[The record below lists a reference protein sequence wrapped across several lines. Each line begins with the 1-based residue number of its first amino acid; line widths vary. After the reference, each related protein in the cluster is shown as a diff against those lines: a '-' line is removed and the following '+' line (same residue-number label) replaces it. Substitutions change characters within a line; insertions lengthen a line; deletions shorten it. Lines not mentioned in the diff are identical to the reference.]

1 MRDGA
6 LDLAWNTRA
15 ARIQNRIDT
24 LASITDESGIITRT
38 FLSPA
43 MQKANQVVA
52 EWMREA
58 GLAAAEDR
66 AGNLVGQSAADPGS
80 PVFLLGSHLDSVRN
94 AGRFDGPLGVLLAI
108 ETADILRSKSIEMPF
123 SLVVVGFSDEE
134 GVRFQNAYIGSKA
147 FCGLLTPN
155 ELVMPDRNGLTL
167 RQVLELRNGTG
178 FVLSQPTLP
187 PSRIIGYLEVHIE
200 QGPVLEH
207 EGLPLGVV
215 TAIAGQ
221 SRSRLIWTGKA
232 SHAGTTPAPLR
243 RDALSGAAA
252 FIREVE
258 VASEKFTGLMATV
271 GQLHVE
277 PNVTNVVPER
287 VVHSLDVRHQEDSV
301 RNEASAWLAQRAGEL
316 AAGRRL
322 AFAWET
328 LQVTEAKKCDANL
341 SRRLFGA
348 VETVTGSARRLPSGA
363 GHDAAIL
370 ATLFP
375 AAMLFVRCR
384 DGLSHHPDEFV
395 SLEDIRAALQAT
407 VELLSSWESI

>member
-1 MRDGA
+1 MRDCKT
-6 LDLAWNTRA
+6 DQAWNTHA
-15 ARIQNRIDT
+15 ARIQDRIDT
-24 LASITDESGIITRT
+24 LASITDETGKITRT

-58 GLAAAEDR
+58 GLAVAEDR
-66 AGNLVGQSAADPGS
+66 AGNLVGQSAADPCG
-80 PVFLLGSHLDSVRN
+80 PVFLLGSHLDTVRN

-108 ETADILRSKSIEMPF
+108 EAADILRSNGVEMPF
-123 SLVVVGFSDEE
+123 ALAVVGFSDEE

-155 ELVMPDRNGLTL
+155 ELAMPDRSGLTL
-167 RQVLELRNGTG
+167 RQVLELRNGTEY
-178 FVLSQPTLP
+178 FLSQPTVLLG
-187 PSRIIGYLEVHIE
+187 RIIGYLEVHIE
-200 QGPVLEH
+200 QGPVLAH

-221 SRSRLIWTGKA
+221 SRSRLAWTGKA
-232 SHAGTTPAPLR
+232 SHAGTTPTLLR

-271 GQLHVE
+271 GQLYVE

-301 RNEASAWLAQRAGEL
+301 RNEASSWLAQRAARL
-316 AAGRRL
+316 ATDRRL
-322 AFAWET
+322 GFAWET
-328 LQVTEAKKCDANL
+328 LQVTEAKKCDSNL
-341 SRRLFGA
+341 SRRLLGA
-348 VETVTGSARRLPSGA
+348 VETVTGSARQLPSGA

-370 ATLFP
+370 ALLFP
-375 AAMLFVRCR
+375 VAMLFVRCR

-395 SLEDIRAALQAT
+395 SLKDIRAALEVT
-407 VELLSSWESI
+407 VALLSSWESI

>member
-1 MRDGA
+1 M
-6 LDLAWNTRA
+6 LDLAWNTCA

-24 LASITDESGIITRT
+24 LASITDETGMITRT

-43 MQKANQVVA
+43 MQKANQAVA
-52 EWMREA
+52 EWMRES
-58 GLAAAEDR
+58 GLLVAEDR
-66 AGNLVGQSAADPGS
+66 VGNLLGQSPADPGA

-108 ETADILRSKSIEMPF
+108 EAVDLLRANSVELPF
-123 SLVVVGFSDEE
+123 SLAVVGFGDEE
-134 GVRFQNAYIGSKA
+134 GVRFQNAYTGSKA

-155 ELVMPDRNGLTL
+155 DLAMPDRNGLTL
-167 RQVLELRNGTG
+167 REVLELRNGTG
-178 FVLSQPTLP
+178 FVLSEPTLP
-187 PSRIIGYLEVHIE
+187 PGRMIGYLEVHIE

-207 EGLPLGVV
+207 EGFPLGVV

-221 SRSRLIWTGKA
+221 SRFRLTWTGKA

-243 RDALSGAAA
+243 RDSLSGAAA

-258 VASEKFTGLMATV
+258 QASEKFPGLMATV
-271 GQLHVE
+271 GQLRVE
-277 PNVTNVVPER
+277 PNVTNVVPQR

-316 AAGRRL
+316 ATARRL

-328 LQVTEAKKCDANL
+328 LQLTEAKKCDTDL
-341 SRRLFGA
+341 SRRLLGT
-348 VETVTGSARRLPSGA
+348 VETVTGSSRRLPSGA

-370 ATLFP
+370 AQLVP
-375 AAMLFVRCR
+375 VAMLFVRCR

-395 SLEDIRAALQAT
+395 SLEDICAALQVT
-407 VELLSSWESI
+407 VEFLSSWELI